1 MSADVNVSHL
11 TGVKATFNLGP
22 KITPGAGF
30 ATTQVKVLSG
40 AAPDVPD
47 VPAAPD
53 VPLEPDVPEDPE
65 DPELTEVVLNA
76 PVALAVTNLTPSPD
90 RVESVA
96 FPA

>member
-1 MSADVNVSHL
+1 VNAALS
-11 TGVKATFNLGP
+11 FGP
-22 KITPGAGF
+22 RTVPGAGF
-30 ATTQVKVLSG
+30 ATTQVKTLSG
-40 AAPDVPD
+40 EAPDVPEE
-47 VPAAPD
+47 PAAPD

-90 RVESVA
+90 RAESVA